1 MPARSVDEINISD
14 VHATGSTVP
23 VGQYS
28 FVIEVKWTDHDGI
41 KHEHSDTY
49 IWPNVLSD
57 VPNNVVKEF
66 MQEMVIAK
74 VRVALGIDDWEN
86 YG

>member
-1 MPARSVDEINISD
+1 MPARSVDEINISN
-14 VHATGSTVP
+14 VTPLGTTVP
-23 VGQYS
+23 VEQYS
-28 FVIEVKWTDHDGI
+28 FNIQVKWTSHDGI
-41 KHEHSDTY
+41 KHEHFDTY
-49 IWPNVLSD
+49 VWPNVLAD

>member
-1 MPARSVDEINISD
+1 MPARSVDEINISN
-14 VHATGSTVP
+14 VQATGSTVS
-23 VGQYS
+23 VEQYS
-28 FVIEVKWTDHDGI
+28 FNIQVKWTSHDGS
-41 KHEHSDTY
+41 KHQHSDTY
-49 IWPNVLSD
+49 VWPNVLSD

-74 VRVALGIDDWEN
+74 VRVTLGIDDWEN

>member
-1 MPARSVDEINISD
+1 MPARSVDEINISN
-14 VHATGSTVP
+14 VSQTGTNAKVDR
-23 VGQYS
+23 YS
-28 FVIEVKWTDHDGI
+28 FDIQVKWTDHSGG

-49 IWPNVLSD
+49 VWPNVLSD

-74 VRVALGIDDWEN
+74 ARVALGIDDWEN

>member
-1 MPARSVDEINISD
+1 MPARSVDEINISN
-14 VHATGSTVP
+14 VTPLGTTVP
-23 VGQYS
+23 VEQYS
-28 FVIEVKWTDHDGI
+28 FDIQVKWTGHDGS

-49 IWPNVLSD
+49 VWPNVLSD

>member
-1 MPARSVDEINISD
+1 MPARSVDEINISN
-14 VHATGSTVP
+14 VQATGSTVP
-23 VGQYS
+23 VSQYS
-28 FVIEVKWTDHDGI
+28 FDIEVKWTSNDGS
-41 KHEHSDTY
+41 KHQHSDTY
-49 IWPNVLSD
+49 VWPNVLSD

-74 VRVALGIDDWEN
+74 VRVALGIDEWEN

>member
-1 MPARSVDEINISD
+1 MPARSVDEINISN
-14 VHATGSTVP
+14 VHAIGTAVE
-23 VGQYS
+23 VDQYS
-28 FVIEVKWTDHDGI
+28 FDIQVKWTSHDGS

-49 IWPNVLSD
+49 VWPNVLSG

-74 VRVALGIDDWEN
+74 VRVALGIDDWDD
-86 YG
+86 YA

>member
-1 MPARSVDEINISD
+1 MPARSVDEINITN
-14 VHATGSTVP
+14 VAQTGTNARVDR
-23 VGQYS
+23 YS
-28 FVIEVKWTDHDGI
+28 FDIEVKWTSPDGS

-49 IWPNVLSD
+49 TWPGVLAD
-57 VPNNVVKEF
+57 VPNNVVREF

-74 VRVALGIDDWEN
+74 VRVTLGIDEWEN

>member
-1 MPARSVDEINISD
+1 MSARSVDEINISN
-14 VHATGSTVP
+14 VNPTGATIEVD
-23 VGQYS
+23 QYS
-28 FVIEVKWTDHDGI
+28 FDIQVKWTSHDGS
-41 KHEHSDTY
+41 KHQHSDTY
-49 IWPNVLSD
+49 VWPNVLSD

-74 VRVALGIDDWEN
+74 VRVALGIDEWEN